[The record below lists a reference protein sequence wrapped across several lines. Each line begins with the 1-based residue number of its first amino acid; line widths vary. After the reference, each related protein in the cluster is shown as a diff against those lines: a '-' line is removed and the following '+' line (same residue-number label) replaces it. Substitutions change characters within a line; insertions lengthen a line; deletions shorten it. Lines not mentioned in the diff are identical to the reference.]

1 LEVRW
6 IAPEEFPQYEMTRGT
21 AEILLRIMDAG
32 RKAGV
37 I

>member
-6 IAPEEFPQYEMTRGT
+6 IAPEEFSQYEMTRGT
-21 AEILLRIMDAG
+21 AEVILRIMNAG